1 MIQES
6 GIRDQ
11 RTGIRRAG
19 VAGGGASGAVGAG
32 MNEGRRARLEAVA
45 LAFGYPGHPVGSEV
59 SIALAAGEVVCLLGP
74 NGGGK
79 STLFRTLL
87 GLLPAQGGEIR
98 LDGDLLPAL
107 TRTDI
112 ARRVS
117 YVPQAHAG
125 YFPFTVRDV
134 VLMGRTAHL
143 SAFSSPSRS
152 DRAIAQSCLERL
164 GIDALADQVY
174 TRISGGE
181 RQLALIARAL
191 AQEAPLVVMDEPTA
205 SLDFGNQVRV
215 LDEVRALARSGIG
228 VMMATHDPDQ
238 AFLCADRVALLHGG
252 RLVADAPPRDAITAA
267 TLREVYGVDAEVI
280 DVELGPGETRRVCVP
295 RGGSPAASRLRAPGP
310 FGVARGPTSG
320 A

>member
-1 MIQES
+1 MTS
-6 GIRDQ
+6 
-11 RTGIRRAG
+11 
-19 VAGGGASGAVGAG
+19 
-32 MNEGRRARLEAVA
+32 ARLEGIA
-45 LAFGYPGHPVGSEV
+45 LDFGYPGHPVGHGVTISL
-59 SIALAAGEVVCLLGP
+59 SAGEIVCLLGP

-87 GLLPAQGGEIR
+87 GLLPAQGGEVR
-98 LDGDLLPAL
+98 LGGDPLASLSRAEV
-107 TRTDI
+107 
-112 ARRVS
+112 AKRVS

-143 SAFSSPSRS
+143 SPFAAPSSR
-152 DRAIAQSCLERL
+152 DVAIADACLARL
-164 GIDALADQVY
+164 GLSPLADHVY

-191 AQEAPLVVMDEPTA
+191 AQQAPLVVMDEPTA

-215 LDEVRALARSGIG
+215 LDEIRSLAASGIG

-252 RLVADAPPRDAITAA
+252 RLVADAPPREAITPA
-267 TLREVYGVDAEVI
+267 TLREVYGVDAAVV
-280 DVELGPGETRRVCVP
+280 DVALPDGGSRRVCI
-295 RGGSPAASRLRAPGP
+295 PARK
-310 FGVARGPTSG
+310 
-320 A
+320 